1 MNLPVLLL
9 LLAISLA
16 PVRAE
21 YRTFTN
27 TEGRTVDAELI
38 KADPTQAWLRL
49 KGGRVV
55 PIARDTLSEAD
66 QTFITTWIADKVP
79 DLKVKPDFDRGLT
92 KGGSDN
98 SSVKQSFGMRVEIKN
113 FSSKKALEESEVI
126 YHLVGRD
133 ATDADRYKVL
143 SRQVFELTIEPGQTK
158 KAFFENI
165 VNHYS
170 ESERRNNGEK
180 SGRGHR
186 GLGYVLQIQRKRDMR
201 LVHLSSSTSLL
212 DDAKEAIISLEEG
225 DETGKTFIKPVVEPK
240 EKKKENE
247 KKMPQVITIK

>member
-1 MNLPVLLL
+1 MVLGVGVGVGWRLVGVPVFMLLLVFLGAGVGCWRDLLMFACYPIAFVQRVSFRVVICVLLFLLL

-38 KADPTQAWLRL
+38 KADATQAWLRL

-92 KGGSDN
+92 KGRSAN

-113 FSSKKALEESEVI
+113 FSSKKALEVSEVI
-126 YHLVGRD
+126 YYLVGRD

-170 ESERRNNGEK
+170 ESERRKNGEK
-180 SGRGHR
+180 SGRGQR
-186 GLGYVLQIQRKRDMR
+186 GR
-201 LVHLSSSTSLL
+201 
-212 DDAKEAIISLEEG
+212 
-225 DETGKTFIKPVVEPK
+225 
-240 EKKKENE
+240 
-247 KKMPQVITIK
+247 